1 MGLCGSAGFFL
12 RERAGVGSEGI
23 EEGIGCARA
32 NNGDVLGRHFGGL
45 EHFNRLGSVWPAGAE
60 IVGEGSGLGPAWAA
74 CESGVGAD
82 F

>member
-12 RERAGVGSEGI
+12 RECAGVGSEGI
-23 EEGIGCARA
+23 EQGIGCARA
-32 NNGDVLGRHFGGL
+32 NDGDVLRGHFGGL
-45 EHFNRLGSVWPAGAE
+45 EKLEGAGSVWPAGSE
-60 IVGEGSGLGPAWAA
+60 VVGEGSGLGPAGTA